1 MILWA
6 QVQRPENGRHLM
18 TRQNAYIIANGVRT
32 SLRARLDSQ
41 NEGNVRER
49 DWKSGRLPALQN
61 VLQESP
67 ENLPYLGGQVVRRL
81 LQDVGKTAGVPRVE
95 ATLRLTGADVPKSLL
110 ELTGEQGAPATVR
123 ENHVGS
129 RIAVVLAALLKVKSL
144 DIAFESAARR
154 GGSGSTSSGN
164 ERQKAVESLDTK
176 IVILVPTNR
185 GAVGEQ
191 GLARELKWKVDR
203 TEVTNSLLAVGICIQ
218 VSMLYPDQYPLIYD
232 SLGNL
237 VPYDIPD
244 GNKINLLAVC
254 IPLGVIFCIPGMH
267 ALNSQRCRSM
277 QACTSMRDICCP
289 AARNDR
295 YSFFLA
301 AFRQL

>member
-1 MILWA
+1 MILWGPD
-6 QVQRPENGRHLM
+6 QRPENGRHFM

-32 SLRARLDSQ
+32 SLRARLDSL
-41 NEGNVRER
+41 NEGTVRER
-49 DWKSGRLPALQN
+49 DWKSGRPAD
-61 VLQESP
+61 
-67 ENLPYLGGQVVRRL
+67 LGGQVVRRL
-81 LQDVGKTAGVPRVE
+81 LQDVGNTAGVPRVE

-144 DIAFESAARR
+144 DIAFERAARR

-164 ERQKAVESLDTK
+164 ERRKAVESLDTK
-176 IVILVPTNR
+176 IVIRVPANR

-191 GLARELKWKVDR
+191 GVARDLKWKVDR

-254 IPLGVIFCIPGMH
+254 IPLFGVIFCIPGMH

-277 QACTSMRDICCP
+277 QACTSMRAICCP
-289 AARNDR
+289 AARTDR
-295 YSFFLA
+295 YSFFLLLFVSCSDGSIQVEENA
-301 AFRQL
+301 

>member
-1 MILWA
+1 MILWG
-6 QVQRPENGRHLM
+6 QDQRPENGRIRHFM

-32 SLRARLDSQ
+32 SLRARLDSL
-41 NEGNVRER
+41 NEGTVRER
-49 DWKSGRLPALQN
+49 DWKSGRPAD
-61 VLQESP
+61 
-67 ENLPYLGGQVVRRL
+67 LGGQVVRRL

-164 ERQKAVESLDTK
+164 ERRKAVESLDTK
-176 IVILVPTNR
+176 IVIRVPANR

-191 GLARELKWKVDR
+191 GVARDLKWKVDR

-267 ALNSQRCRSM
+267 ALNSQRSRSL

-289 AARNDR
+289 AVRTDR
-295 YSFFLA
+295 YSFFLLLFVSCSDGSIQVEENA
-301 AFRQL
+301 